1 MPRNTNENLETML
14 LNEYNEDPGVVLWSD
29 YKKDPIN
36 DLFDELFPELD
47 AYWKVKNLA
56 ATHNGYTYE
65 LWFSR
70 LTDGQIREDVLLA
83 QVRKYADEWTP
94 LYTIDAVFDQHRITF
109 IGNESLAPT
118 CIAMHRRWMQWE
130 EDRAIALLSATH
142 PRLGAQSPAAKLDRD
157 LLVMIGKMCL
167 Q

>member
-1 MPRNTNENLETML
+1 ML
-14 LNEYNEDPGVVLWSD
+14 LNEYNEDPGVVLWTD
-29 YKKDPIN
+29 YQKDPIN

-70 LTDGQIREDVLLA
+70 LTDGQNREDVLLA
-83 QVRKYADEWTP
+83 QVRKYADQRTP
-94 LYTIDAVFDQHRITF
+94 LVVYTIDAVFDQHHIAF
-109 IGNESLAPT
+109 MGNESLAPT
-118 CIAMHRRWMQWE
+118 CIALHRRWMQWE

-142 PRLGAQSPAAKLDRD
+142 PRLGAQSTAAKLDRD